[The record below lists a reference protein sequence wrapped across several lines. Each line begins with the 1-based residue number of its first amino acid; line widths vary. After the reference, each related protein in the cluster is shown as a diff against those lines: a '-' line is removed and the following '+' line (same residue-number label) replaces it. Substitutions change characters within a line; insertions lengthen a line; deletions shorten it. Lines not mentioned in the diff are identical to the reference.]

1 MENIEYTPKD
11 SVLLN
16 NVFGNYGW
24 GASSCGLLGLLLM
37 ALFNPNSTVI
47 GQHPFPNINDEDL
60 LNKLENAST
69 EDEKRELIESSLD
82 DYWKKAFDKIK
93 NPDPEAEQRLEED
106 LKEIN
111 NKIEELS
118 KQKQSII
125 DDWVME

>member
-1 MENIEYTPKD
+1 
-11 SVLLN
+11 
-16 NVFGNYGW
+16 
-24 GASSCGLLGLLLM
+24 M
-37 ALFNPNSTVI
+37 ALFNPSSTVI

-69 EDEKRELIESSLD
+69 EDEKQELIESSLD

-125 DDWVME
+125 DD